1 MAPLQKRGKIVTL
14 HSVNELLNL
23 YNPRPP
29 SVIPSVARN
38 LPFSCRHPR
47 DLIAPLPGACG
58 RGCAAVPKSSWG
70 RGLFERS
77 EFRSPHSRDWGKG
90 TRRVTPGRQW
100 FWVLLPKQKDLVARG
115 RNPASFPSSRGDETP
130 RAFLLLSS
138 STLVPDVCNRGSKS
152 RIQSLS
158 LCLRSRAI
166 PGQSQG
172 HASWRHLLAPAG
184 EAAPQSRNPV
194 GGEDCLSEASSAA
207 LTVGTG
213 AKAPEGPRLGANGFG
228 SFCRNKRTSAC
239 GAETPQD
246 PLPLSSP
253 T

>member
-1 MAPLQKRGKIVTL
+1 MVVQQIVAVANKFMIGLYINVTAICKDLESRTETAPL
-14 HSVNELLNL
+14 LL
-23 YNPRPP
+23 
-29 SVIPSVARN
+29 
-38 LPFSCRHPR
+38 
-47 DLIAPLPGACG
+47 
-58 RGCAAVPKSSWG
+58 PKPVLR

-77 EFRSPHSRDWGKG
+77 EFRSPHSRDWGAG
-90 TRRVTPGRQW
+90 TRRATPGRQW

-138 STLVPDVCNRGSKS
+138 PTLVPDVCNRGSKS

-172 HASWRHLLAPAG
+172 HASWRHLPAPAG
-184 EAAPQSRNPV
+184 VAAPQSRNPV

-228 SFCRNKRTSAC
+228 FFCRNKRTSAC

>member
-47 DLIAPLPGACG
+47 DLIAPLPCACG

-90 TRRVTPGRQW
+90 TRRATPGRPW

-115 RNPASFPSSRGDETP
+115 RNPASLSPCCHPRRLSPTFVIEDLNRESRV
-130 RAFLLLSS
+130 FLF
-138 STLVPDVCNRGSKS
+138 VFV
-152 RIQSLS
+152 
-158 LCLRSRAI
+158 
-166 PGQSQG
+166 
-172 HASWRHLLAPAG
+172 
-184 EAAPQSRNPV
+184 AAPSLVKARDMPHGATSRRLRAWLRRGPEINW
-194 GGEDCLSEASSAA
+194 GAR
-207 LTVGTG
+207 TV
-213 AKAPEGPRLGANGFG
+213 
-228 SFCRNKRTSAC
+228 
-239 GAETPQD
+239 
-246 PLPLSSP
+246 
-253 T
+253 